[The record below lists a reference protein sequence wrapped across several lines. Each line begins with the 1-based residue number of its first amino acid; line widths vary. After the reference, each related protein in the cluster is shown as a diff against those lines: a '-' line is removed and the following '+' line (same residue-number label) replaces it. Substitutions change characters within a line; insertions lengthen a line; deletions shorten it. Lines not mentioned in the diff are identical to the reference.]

1 MFERFDQDARGA
13 MVRARA
19 EAILAGQDEIG
30 PEHLLVALA
39 GGTDLAARTL
49 QAAGASAE
57 SLRTRLPASGPERL
71 EPLDAAAV
79 ASIGIDLDTVSRA
92 SDAAFGAGSLT
103 RARPTRLHSR
113 RGRRRRTSGL
123 PLAPAA
129 KRTLDLTTRTAIRRG
144 HNTITPGHMLLGLLD
159 EPASAAT
166 AALIA
171 VGVDLQA
178 LLVSVRRGMNRGEYS
193 ESSGAD
199 EVQPG
204 GGRDESGPAEGGRA
218 KGGRASSGDTSGHDP
233 DAGGSA
239 EGRTSDGATDG
250 GGTDGG
256 GTDGGGTDD
265 GGTDD

>member
-49 QAAGASAE
+49 QAAGASAG

-71 EPLDAAAV
+71 EPLDAAAL

-129 KRTLDLTTRTAIRRG
+129 KRTLDLTMRTAIRRG

-178 LLVSVRRGMNRGEYS
+178 LLVSVRRGMNRGEYG

-218 KGGRASSGDTSGHDP
+218 SSGDTSGHGP

-239 EGRTSDGATDG
+239 EGRTSDGGTDA
-250 GGTDGG
+250 GGTDA
-256 GTDGGGTDD
+256 GGTDD
-265 GGTDD
+265 GGTDDGGTDD